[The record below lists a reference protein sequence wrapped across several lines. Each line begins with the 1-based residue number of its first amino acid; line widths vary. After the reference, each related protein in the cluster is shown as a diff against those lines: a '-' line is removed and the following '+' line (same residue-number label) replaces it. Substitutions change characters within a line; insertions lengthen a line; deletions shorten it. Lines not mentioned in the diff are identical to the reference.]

1 MVPRRWN
8 PGIDGDFQKGIADLQ
23 VRDHGILGICG
34 GSWAKKSR
42 SSLRW
47 VRNSPNQMEIGRLG
61 VLLRSGYRSRG
72 SIIIKA
78 LHHKSEGIITGFN
91 TESRL
96 TLEVLILVLIQF
108 VKLSYLILFGII
120 WDPLIVIDGI
130 FGIKGS
136 IFSGGNTCSWKCYK
150 ESFHFNSLHIILFS
164 LLLFNT
170 CGFILSL
177 ATSTMSQS
185 QLIGSSGEMK
195 NGEGARKRLKISV
208 PHFNNSDLIKGYSKT
223 LIGRCMN
230 PAKQNIKYLVVTL
243 PKIWSMEDRVVGTDL
258 GLGRFQFDFDVEED
272 IETVLK
278 MQPFHFDYWMISL
291 VRWQPKK
298 TNNYPSE
305 ITFWIKVLGVP
316 LEFWEVPTFRSI
328 GDALGETKDV
338 DLDYGRVQVVVDG
351 FKALTF
357 ETTVDFTGGEYYEGE
372 EVPVSLRYEKLFG
385 YCETCLS
392 LCHKDDVC
400 PLTVKNPEKAKEI
413 GVEMEERVEDRARSY
428 KGVVIN
434 GNGGQ
439 QDRGRE
445 HREDHGKGKGKM
457 YEEHDSKWVRVGEK
471 EPKKHHN
478 RGGNRREEEGSR
490 HRNSRREPTRTHHQ
504 EERSRAH
511 SGLRSDRVARSEAL
525 RDVREEGEINDME
538 KASQGEGTEQDQTHP
553 SQAFLA
559 ELKETQEP
567 SSQTSGTLS
576 GEQGTLAIQMG
587 LEAGKTLVN
596 DSGLESEDSIRLEN
610 EKIEEIQ
617 TLGDGETEG
626 DANMQEA
633 ATEELNGERDVEEED
648 GKEKA
653 NGEVEK
659 RQGGRRRLLKPVLAT
674 GTSTKLKMAQ
684 MMFNKRMAAK
694 TGSRQG
700 DHSKQVE
707 EKGTSNPKPDPPKQ

>member
-1 MVPRRWN
+1 
-8 PGIDGDFQKGIADLQ
+8 
-23 VRDHGILGICG
+23 
-34 GSWAKKSR
+34 
-42 SSLRW
+42 
-47 VRNSPNQMEIGRLG
+47 
-61 VLLRSGYRSRG
+61 
-72 SIIIKA
+72 
-78 LHHKSEGIITGFN
+78 
-91 TESRL
+91 
-96 TLEVLILVLIQF
+96 
-108 VKLSYLILFGII
+108 
-120 WDPLIVIDGI
+120 
-130 FGIKGS
+130 
-136 IFSGGNTCSWKCYK
+136 
-150 ESFHFNSLHIILFS
+150 
-164 LLLFNT
+164 
-170 CGFILSL
+170 
-177 ATSTMSQS
+177 
-185 QLIGSSGEMK
+185 MK

-525 RDVREEGEINDME
+525 RDVRGEGEINDME